1 MTLFIILEWV
11 LNKSYFSLFYAETLD
26 YVMKSFNSYSQSS
39 GIGILR
45 LLASLLILLWSDHLQ
60 FPDVLPKRMGLRWY
74 TVHQECN
81 DLGWVS
87 TWLHS
92 YLHSVF
98 LSSEPAFLTAV
109 TYLLLLFYK
118 IWAVFICTV
127 FKACVAYPYAFKTF
141 FFFMSIHFL
150 LQQTQLLCLKAG
162 TISCISVFLALC
174 PLNIKKKLLN
184 NHVTEWPTSMK
195 RLILGMIHDVKMKII
210 RV

>member
-141 FFFMSIHFL
+141 FFLHVNTFFTPADTITLLKGWNYIMHFCIPSI
-150 LQQTQLLCLKAG
+150 
-162 TISCISVFLALC
+162 V
-174 PLNIKKKLLN
+174 P
-184 NHVTEWPTSMK
+184 TEY
-195 RLILGMIHDVKMKII
+195 
-210 RV
+210 